1 MSGYLG
7 NVLIA
12 SNLTAGVRDHFKKW
26 QETYLAEVERLT
38 ERDARALPLIKHY
51 SFKNE
56 LDKFPEERLP
66 AMVIVTPGV
75 AEGSI
80 EREGDG
86 AYSASWDLG
95 IAIVVGSNSEIA
107 TSELRDAY
115 AAATRT
121 LFLQHPAIGD
131 IGVVEEWLDENYDD
145 LPVDATR
152 TLAAVQLI
160 FRVRT
165 EVVLEAAEG
174 TAEPLDDPY
183 DEYQHPTVEETEIV
197 A

>member
-7 NVLIA
+7 DILIA
-12 SNLTAGVRDHFKKW
+12 SNLKVAVREHYKTW

-38 ERDARALPLIKHY
+38 GRDPRALPLIKSY

-56 LDKFPEERLP
+56 LDKFPEEQLP

-75 AEGSI
+75 AEDSI

-95 IAIVVGSNSEIA
+95 VAIVVGSNTEIA
-107 TSELRDAY
+107 TDALRDAY
-115 AAATRT
+115 AAAART
-121 LFLQHPAIGD
+121 LFIQHPAIGD
-131 IGVVEEWLDENYDD
+131 IGVIEEWLDESYND

-165 EVVLEAAEG
+165 EMVLEAAEG

-183 DEYQHPTVEETEIV
+183 EAYQHPTVEETEIV